1 LTSRGNRL
9 RGRATII
16 AYRFLVLAA
25 TVGVA
30 LAACAPGAV
39 GAQTTT
45 TVQMG
50 DLWFCD
56 PSFQNGVC
64 ETTVTAGDTVEW
76 VWVGS
81 QPHTTTE
88 CAGDLDSCGSPH
100 LWDSPVQTGGTF
112 SFTFDAPGAF
122 LYRCQVHLFEM
133 RGVITVL
140 APQPTPTPTP
150 TRVASPTPGPTPTPT
165 QAVSPTPASPAPAAV
180 PNGGGPPR
188 DESAWAWAS
197 PLLIAG
203 SVLAFAGAGLARTVF
218 RR

>member
-1 LTSRGNRL
+1 M
-9 RGRATII
+9 
-16 AYRFLVLAA
+16 
-25 TVGVA
+25 A

-64 ETTVTAGDTVEW
+64 DTTVTAGDTVEW

-112 SFTFDAPGAF
+112 SFTFDAPGTF
-122 LYRCQVHLFEM
+122 LYRCQVHPLEM